1 MQTVT
6 DVAADGRMGGAAT
19 RLLAAATLSR
29 LADSAAGIAVTLL
42 VIARTDDVRLA
53 GLVVAAFA
61 LPTLLTGPILGALL
75 DRLPAKRP
83 LFIANQ
89 LILAATLTGVL
100 VLAGRSPTI
109 LLIALG
115 LLAGLTA
122 PVLTGGYSSILPQV
136 LPPARLTRGN
146 AADAAS
152 YNIAGLGG
160 PALASAIASTAG
172 AGAALASV
180 AAIAAIGVAL
190 ILIAPMPTTS
200 AAVTTTT
207 AAGGR
212 ESLPTALR
220 DGVRLVM
227 REPLL
232 RATTVTT
239 TVSHTVQGL
248 LPVTL
253 PLLALQLGHPAE
265 HGGWILTA
273 ISFGALIGSLAS
285 AHLLIRIPP
294 RTALI
299 GALVCYGSGV
309 AAIAA
314 APTLS
319 IALPFA
325 ALAGLA
331 NGPVLAAT
339 MTIRQHCTPAHR
351 YAQIVATGASIKTGG
366 YALGAATTGLLAA
379 HLTARQI
386 VFFVAGVQL
395 LALVPLLTNRQR
407 IVPPHATPK
416 PA

>member
-6 DVAADGRMGGAAT
+6 DVVADGRLGGAAT

-29 LADSAAGIAVTLL
+29 LADSAAGIAVTLV

-61 LPTLLTGPILGALL
+61 LPTLLTGPVLGALL
-75 DRLPAKRP
+75 DRLRTKRP

-100 VLAGRSPTI
+100 VLAGRSPNI

-136 LPPARLTRGN
+136 LPPARLPRGN

-190 ILIAPMPTTS
+190 ILSAPMPNPS
-200 AAVTTTT
+200 T
-207 AAGGR
+207 AAAEGDGR
-212 ESLPTALR
+212 ESLPAALR

-232 RATTVTT
+232 RATTMTT
-239 TVSHTVQGL
+239 TLSHTVQGL

-285 AHLLIRIPP
+285 ARLLIRVQP

-299 GALVCYGSGV
+299 GALVCHGSGV

-314 APTLS
+314 APTLWF
-319 IALPFA
+319 ALPFA

-331 NGPVLAAT
+331 SGPVLAAT
-339 MTIRQHCTPAHR
+339 MAIRQQCTPAHR

-366 YALGAATTGLLAA
+366 YALGAAATGLLAA

-386 VFFVAGVQL
+386 VFVVAGVQL
-395 LALVPLLTNRQR
+395 LALVPLLAGRQR
-407 IVPPHATPK
+407 TGPPHAK
-416 PA
+416 PRPA